1 MSWKIEV
8 VADDSGKWEGDNR
21 RFATEQEA
29 LTRAHD
35 LEWQCAAIREK
46 RIVWTTDPV
55 NQSPRP
61 RLRKSILE
69 TI

>member
-8 VADDSGKWEGDNR
+8 VTDDSGEWEGDSR

-35 LEWQCAAIREK
+35 LEWRCAAIREK

-55 NQSPRP
+55 NQSPRRRLP
-61 RLRKSILE
+61 RSILE
-69 TI
+69 TT

>member
-8 VADDSGKWEGDNR
+8 VIDDSGQWEGDDR
-21 RFATEQEA
+21 RFATEEEA

-35 LEWQCAAIREK
+35 LEWRCAAIREK

-55 NQSPRP
+55 NQSARQ
-61 RLRKSILE
+61 RLRKSFLE
-69 TI
+69 AT